1 MMSNLMH
8 AAGMDMIPPECTCL
22 EESTLAIITVTDSS
36 QYRDDITA
44 RVLSRRVGEVL
55 TQKVDELTLV
65 REDKIEQWR
74 DINGWNAI
82 DFASMGKSVK
92 AEKVLGI
99 EVTNMR
105 LRDGATLYRGRA
117 DVVIKVIDVETGNT
131 EYAKSLDE
139 YTFPTVAGQYTSE
152 TTEARFRKLYLS
164 MLANEIGRSFH
175 PYDMTDRIALDS
187 AIASQ

>member
-22 EESTLAIITVTDSS
+22 EESTLAIITVTNSS
-36 QYRDDITA
+36 RADDVAA
-44 RVLSRRVGEVL
+44 RELSRRVGEVL
-55 TQKVDELTLV
+55 TQKVDEVTLV

-74 DINGWNAI
+74 DVNGWNAI
-82 DFASMGKSVK
+82 DFASMGQSVK
-92 AEKVLGI
+92 AEKVLAI

-117 DVVIKVIDVETGNT
+117 DVVIKVFDVETGNI
-131 EYAKSLDE
+131 EYTKSLDE

-152 TTEARFRKLYLS
+152 TTEARFRRLYLT
-164 MLANEIGRSFH
+164 MLADEIGRSFH
-175 PYDMTDRIALDS
+175 PYDMSDRFALDS